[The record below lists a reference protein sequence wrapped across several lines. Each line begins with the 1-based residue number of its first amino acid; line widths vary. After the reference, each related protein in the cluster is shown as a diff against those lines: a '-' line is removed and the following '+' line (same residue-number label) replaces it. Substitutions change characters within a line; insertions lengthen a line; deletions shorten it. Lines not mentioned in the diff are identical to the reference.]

1 MTNINLLPWREER
14 RSLRQRE
21 FFAMLAGAVIIGIAI
36 WWLWS
41 QAVTASIDN
50 QRARNDFVQQNISKL
65 DKQIAEIA
73 DIDKQRSQL
82 LERMKVIQS
91 LQGDRPNIV
100 HIFDQLVRTLPKGVY
115 YTSVER
121 HGKSFTIKG
130 VAENNNQISTLMR
143 QLSAS
148 PWFMAPMLATVD
160 AKGKDANAF
169 SLTVQQAAPKTD
181 SHAADKGGNS

>member
-14 RSLRQRE
+14 RHLRQRE
-21 FFAMLAGAVIIGIAI
+21 FFAMLAGAVIIGVAI

-50 QRARNDFVQQNISKL
+50 QRARNDFVQQNISRL
-65 DKQIAEIA
+65 DKQIKQIA

-115 YTSVER
+115 YTSVVR
-121 HGKSFTIKG
+121 HGKRFTIEG

-143 QLSAS
+143 QLAAS
-148 PWFMAPMLATVD
+148 PWFAAPTLAIVN
-160 AKGKDANAF
+160 AKGKDSQAF
-169 SLTVQQAAPKTD
+169 SLTVEQTALKTD
-181 SHAADKGGNS
+181 SNAAGKGGKR